1 MANLQFGHT
10 RAAIA
15 TGGDGARCRKP
26 LGSVTPVDDH
36 RLVARAAD
44 HPEPVERWIRTAL
57 HDATQTNAGQRLTR
71 PAALGAWLGTA
82 LDLRPA
88 ERWQAEAV
96 LPPGLEDLPA
106 AWAGLLPPDLP
117 LTRRPSAAGASV
129 VLRLRLR
136 APEPPAGG
144 NGTPASTPASSWAGS
159 LRHAAHLAAIF
170 LRSRV

>member
-1 MANLQFGHT
+1 M
-10 RAAIA
+10 
-15 TGGDGARCRKP
+15 
-26 LGSVTPVDDH
+26 
-36 RLVARAAD
+36 
-44 HPEPVERWIRTAL
+44 
-57 HDATQTNAGQRLTR
+57 
-71 PAALGAWLGTA
+71 TA

-117 LTRRPSAAGASV
+117 LPRRPSAAGASV

-144 NGTPASTPASSWAGS
+144 SGIPASSWAGS

-170 LRSRV
+170 LRCRV

>member
-1 MANLQFGHT
+1 M
-10 RAAIA
+10 
-15 TGGDGARCRKP
+15 
-26 LGSVTPVDDH
+26 
-36 RLVARAAD
+36 
-44 HPEPVERWIRTAL
+44 
-57 HDATQTNAGQRLTR
+57 
-71 PAALGAWLGTA
+71 
-82 LDLRPA
+82 
-88 ERWQAEAV
+88 
-96 LPPGLEDLPA
+96 LPPGFEDLPA

-144 NGTPASTPASSWAGS
+144 NGIPASSWAGS